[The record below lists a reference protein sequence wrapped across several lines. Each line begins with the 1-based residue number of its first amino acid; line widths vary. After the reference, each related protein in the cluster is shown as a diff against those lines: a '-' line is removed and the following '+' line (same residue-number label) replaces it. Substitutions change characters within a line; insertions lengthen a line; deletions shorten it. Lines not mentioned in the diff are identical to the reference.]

1 MLLCPIT
8 TTEWI
13 PKARITRLFTK
24 GLGKCLSAGLGATA
38 LPSKP
43 KDNSR
48 RKSRVVLRMA
58 PEIGHQVV
66 ALNDAPVNAFD
77 QFRIDTCPDRH
88 RKRRIPESCRT
99 EMRTTKKYVRK
110 RRNARRKRD
119 LRAEQIRVHRS
130 PNSTYGAIVPVE
142 IRYSA
147 QPVGELV
154 LAGKLPTVQVRGR

>member
-1 MLLCPIT
+1 MPDHPTFYQRTGQMAVC
-8 TTEWI
+8 
-13 PKARITRLFTK
+13 RI
-24 GLGKCLSAGLGATA
+24 GGTA
-38 LPSKP
+38 LPSEP

-58 PEIGHQVV
+58 PEICHQVV
-66 ALNDAPVNAFD
+66 ALNDAPANTFD
-77 QFRIDTCPDRH
+77 QFRIDTCPDGH

-99 EMRTTKKYVRK
+99 EMRTAKKYVRK

-130 PNSTYGAIVPVE
+130 PNSTYGAVVPVQ

-154 LAGKLPTVQVRGR
+154 LAGKLPSVQVCGRRATESHVRITA